1 MLQRSWHW
9 PSCAFKRLDR
19 IQGEQGQRVQHH
31 QLLLTLS
38 QQASKALYDASSQVP
53 GADVGSDPSRAFML
67 ADERLFSTVCMR
79 VMCACHVC
87 VSFGG
92 RGGLGG
98 LGAGM
103 GAVPVAMPRVE

>member
-1 MLQRSWHW
+1 M
-9 PSCAFKRLDR
+9 
-19 IQGEQGQRVQHH
+19 QHH

-79 VMCACHVC
+79 VMYACHSVEGGDGG
-87 VSFGG
+87 VSVQEWVQCP
-92 RGGLGG
+92 LQC
-98 LGAGM
+98 LAWSDNYISH
-103 GAVPVAMPRVE
+103 